1 MPGPR
6 VPHPAGPAVGPVTRR
21 GDGYSRGMLGCL
33 IMLLVLFAA
42 IAILGLAVKG
52 AIWLFVVGLLL
63 FLITSGVTW
72 LRRRL

>member
-1 MPGPR
+1 MF
-6 VPHPAGPAVGPVTRR
+6 
-21 GDGYSRGMLGCL
+21 GCL

-42 IAILGLAVKG
+42 IAVVGLAIKG

-72 LRRRL
+72 FRRRF